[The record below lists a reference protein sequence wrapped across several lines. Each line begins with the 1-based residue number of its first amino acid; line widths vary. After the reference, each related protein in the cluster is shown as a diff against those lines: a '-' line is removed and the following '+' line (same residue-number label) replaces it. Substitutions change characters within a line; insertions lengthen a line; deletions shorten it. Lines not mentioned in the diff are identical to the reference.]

1 LYQGAIGNVNAANRS
16 FDARYDSL
24 RFTRRKH
31 RMPAGLG
38 MVYYDHGMVG
48 ATVAVALGAE
58 RRYGWAVVAL
68 AALAGMF
75 PDWDALAKHVSDDAY
90 RSVHRVWGHNLFA
103 ATAAGL
109 ALGALGYWIHRSS
122 ARPLPSAARPQVDGP
137 ASSQAPA
144 GADAD
149 GIGLWL
155 VLGVA
160 ILWTHPLL
168 DVLYCGWEHN
178 GDWPVGLLWPLVR
191 GGYAR
196 PWMPWQDWGAT
207 LILAGGLC
215 LVVLLPRQRQRGA
228 CVCLA
233 AVALYVAARGAAVQW
248 L

>member
-1 LYQGAIGNVNAANRS
+1 
-16 FDARYDSL
+16 
-24 RFTRRKH
+24 
-31 RMPAGLG
+31 

-48 ATVAVALGAE
+48 ATVAVALGAQ

-90 RSVHRVWGHNLFA
+90 VRGHRVWGHNLFA
-103 ATAAGL
+103 ATVAGL
-109 ALGALGYWIHRSS
+109 ALGGLGYWIHRSS
-122 ARPLPSAARPQVDGP
+122 ARHFGSAPQATREAQPESQMSP
-137 ASSQAPA
+137 AA
-144 GADAD
+144 GGD
-149 GIGLWL
+149 GIALWL

-168 DVLYCGWEHN
+168 DLLYCGWDHN

-207 LILAGGLC
+207 LILACGLC
-215 LVVLLPRQRQRGA
+215 VVVILPRYRQRGA
-228 CVCLA
+228 CICLA
-233 AVALYVAARGAAVQW
+233 LLAVYVAARGAAVQG